1 MSNEVGRY
9 LLSAVSDESYKEFH
23 AALLESENPFHLY
36 IASPGGDTDSM
47 WAFVDT
53 ILCSKRTI
61 IGTAVGICHSAAPL
75 ILATCDVRQ
84 CTPNTQF
91 MVHEDII
98 EAEGAPSNAI
108 KTVNRAQAEE
118 DRWYTAMSLA
128 TGTTINEWRVL
139 SEAET
144 YFDAFEAK
152 RLGIV
157 DKILP
162 IMQGKKRRNKK

>member
-1 MSNEVGRY
+1 MGDDTGRY

-23 AALLESENPFHLY
+23 TALLDSNSPFHLY
-36 IASPGGDTDSM
+36 IASPGGDTEDM

-53 ILCSKRTI
+53 ILCSKRKI
-61 IGTAVGICHSAAPL
+61 VGVAVGICYSAAPL
-75 ILATCDVRQ
+75 ILAACDVRL

-128 TGTTINEWRVL
+128 TGTTINQWRQL

-144 YFDAFEAK
+144 YFDAIEAK

-162 IMQGKKRRNKK
+162 IRKGKKK